1 MGGGNMRR
9 LNRGIDAAALV
20 AAAFVGAIVIAA
32 CVLVWRQ
39 AQQVDFVE
47 FWAAGKMVLGGNS
60 AGVYDIVAH
69 HAVEQSAVPSIRIL
83 PFPYP
88 PPFALL
94 LVPFALLP
102 FRASFTLWVLVTG
115 ALYVLASMQWMR
127 PRLALAQP
135 SALING
141 FIGQSAFL
149 TSALFFGGALL
160 LPSWPAIGGALFGA
174 LIIKPHLGIMIPVA
188 LVAGRQWR
196 AIGGAALSCIALLA
210 AGWIFLGT
218 SAYHGFFAMMPQI
231 GRFIAEGRASWH
243 ELASIFAL
251 LSYFGVP
258 ASAALAVHA
267 AVALAAAVVLWR
279 AWSSNRDGKEA
290 MLASATLLGSPYLQS
305 YDALLLA
312 LPVAWL
318 LARAPALAIL
328 VWLLALLPVGAIFG
342 LYDLPNTMPLAA
354 LLSLIAIDRIGSRAS
369 VRAQ

>member
-1 MGGGNMRR
+1 MGGGNMRLER
-9 LNRGIDAAALV
+9 AIDAAALV
-20 AAAFVGAIVIAA
+20 AAVIVGAIVVAA

-60 AGVYDIVAH
+60 SGVYDIAAH
-69 HAVEQSAVPSIRIL
+69 HAVERSAVPSIRIL

-94 LVPFALLP
+94 LVPFAIFP
-102 FRASFTLWVLVTG
+102 FQLSFSLWVLGTG
-115 ALYVLASMQWMR
+115 ALYLFVASQWMR

-149 TSALFFGGALL
+149 TSALFFGGVLL
-160 LPSWPAIGGALFGA
+160 LPSWPAVGGALFGA
-174 LIIKPHLGIMIPVA
+174 LIIKPHLGIMIPIA

-196 AIGGAALSCIALLA
+196 AIGGAALSGLALLA
-210 AGWIFLGT
+210 VGWIFTGT
-218 SAYHGFFAMMPQI
+218 SSYQGFVAMMPRI
-231 GRFIAEGRASWH
+231 GHFIAEGRASWH
-243 ELASIFAL
+243 ELASVFAFL
-251 LSYFGVP
+251 RYFGVP
-258 ASAALAVHA
+258 GSVALALHA
-267 AVALAAAVVLWR
+267 AVALAAAIVLWR
-279 AWSSNRDGKEA
+279 AWRADRHGKEA
-290 MLASATLLGSPYLQS
+290 MLATATLLGSPYLQS

-312 LPVAWL
+312 LPFAWL

-328 VWLLALLPVGAIFG
+328 VWLLAVLPVGAIFG

-354 LLSLIAIDRIGSRAS
+354 LLSLIAIDRLGSRAP
-369 VRAQ
+369 VTAQ

>member
-1 MGGGNMRR
+1 MGGGNLR
-9 LNRGIDAAALV
+9 LNRSVDAAALI
-20 AAAFVGAIVIAA
+20 AAVIVGAIVVAA

-60 AGVYDIVAH
+60 AGIYDIAAH
-69 HAVEQSAVPSIRIL
+69 HAVEQSAVPSIRML

-94 LVPFALLP
+94 LVPFALFP
-102 FRASFTLWVLVTG
+102 FRLSFTLWVIGTG
-115 ALYVLASMQWMR
+115 ILYLIATSKWMR
-127 PRLALAQP
+127 PRVALAQP

-160 LPSWPAIGGALFGA
+160 LRGWPAVGGALLGA

-196 AIGGAALSCIALLA
+196 AIGGAALSCLALLA
-210 AGWIFLGT
+210 VGWLFLGT
-218 SAYHGFFAMMPQI
+218 SAYRGFFAMMPQI

-243 ELASIFAL
+243 ELASIFAF

-258 ASAALAVHA
+258 GSAALAVHA
-267 AVALAAAVVLWR
+267 AVALAAAIILWR
-279 AWSSNRDGKEA
+279 AWRADRDGKEA
-290 MLASATLLGSPYLQS
+290 MLAAATLLGSPYLQT

-318 LARAPALAIL
+318 LVRAPAAAIL
-328 VWLLALLPVGAIFG
+328 IWLLAVLPVGAIFG
-342 LYDLPNTMPLAA
+342 FYDLPNTMPLAS
-354 LLSLIAIDRIGSRAS
+354 LLSLIAIDRIGSRAPIT
-369 VRAQ
+369 AQ